1 VESRLSK
8 EEIGTNC
15 DSSTKQ
21 TLKDLESIKRNT
33 ITLHRKRNM
42 FTLAFNLILEVKEM
56 LVGFGLNHI
65 KINLEFQSGVLE
77 SLKEIATTISP

>member
-1 VESRLSK
+1 
-8 EEIGTNC
+8 
-15 DSSTKQ
+15 
-21 TLKDLESIKRNT
+21 
-33 ITLHRKRNM
+33 M